1 MSAEAQARLNVAL
14 KDIINFYEQAKIA
27 PSSVQLMETFVEKH
41 LPIDFLSLAE
51 GFGKCMAFIDHDE
64 LISLLYKA
72 FVLLVDGYVIERK
85 QINKKLKLLKE
96 DKKADPA
103 KVNSMENAIVDIDQ
117 RKAVAISTLNRIKAM
132 NLVPAALFRDPKFDA
147 FSYYKAALS
156 KHQAEQAA
164 ASPQKKGKN

>member
-14 KDIINFYEQAKIA
+14 KDVINFYEAANIA

-41 LPIDFLSLAE
+41 QPIDFLTLAE

-64 LISLLYKA
+64 LVSLLLKA
-72 FVLLVDGYVIERK
+72 FILLIEGYVIERK
-85 QINKKLKLLKE
+85 QINKKLKILKE

-103 KVNSMENAIVDIDQ
+103 KVNSLENMVVDLDQ
-117 RKAVAISTLNRIKAM
+117 RKAVAMSTMNRLKVM

-147 FSYYKAALS
+147 YSYYKTALAQQ
-156 KHQAEQAA
+156 QATAA
-164 ASPQKKGKN
+164 AAAPPKKGK